1 MPSGKSSKAVRN
13 ARSVVTATKP
23 KPWGTVAAVLAVV
36 IFAGGIFGYLYARYE
51 DRRAFTPTAENQD
64 PSTGIQGVLK
74 INYPTRGHITAPQ
87 RVAYDHYPPFGGP
100 HDGTWA
106 ACNGQVY
113 TQPVRNEN
121 MVHSLEHGAVWIAYN
136 PDKVD
141 EAGQDA
147 LRKRTE
153 GQVYTM
159 LSPYPGLD
167 SPISLQSWGHQLKV
181 NSADDE
187 RIDQFIQALRLNEYT
202 HPEVG
207 ASCDV
212 LPGAFDPQNPPPF
225 IATPPGP
232 DATKLDYSGGTGAS
246 PTGGTAADGTAPLP
260 GGAAPVPG
268 GAVPAPGGAAPVPA
282 APPTGG

>member
-13 ARSVVTATKP
+13 ARSVVTASKP
-23 KPWGTVAAVLAVV
+23 RPWGTVAAALAVV
-36 IFAGGIFGYLYARYE
+36 VFAAGIFGYLYVRYE

-64 PSTGIQGVLK
+64 PSAKIEGVLK
-74 INYPTRGHITAPQ
+74 VDYSSRGHIQPPQ

-113 TQPVRNEN
+113 DQPVRNEN
-121 MVHSLEHGAVWIAYN
+121 MVHALEHGTVWIAYN
-136 PDKVD
+136 PDKID
-141 EAGQDA
+141 DAGLA
-147 LRKRTE
+147 SLRERTE
-153 GQVYTM
+153 GQIYTM

-167 SPISLQSWGHQLKV
+167 APISLQSWGHQLKV

-187 RIDQFIQALRLNEYT
+187 RIDHFIQALRLNQYT

-225 IATPPGP
+225 DPTPPGP
-232 DATKLDYSGGTGAS
+232 EAVELDFSGGTGS
-246 PTGGTAADGTAPLP
+246 GPMSGGG
-260 GGAAPVPG
+260 
-268 GAVPAPGGAAPVPA
+268 
-282 APPTGG
+282 

>member
-13 ARSVVTATKP
+13 ARSVVAATRP
-23 KPWGTVAAVLAVV
+23 RPWGMVAALLAVV
-36 IFAGGIFGYLYARYE
+36 VFAGGISSYLYLRYE
-51 DRRAFTPTAENQD
+51 DRRTFTPTAENQD
-64 PSTGIQGVLK
+64 PSTGIDGVLK
-74 INYPTRGHITAPQ
+74 FDYPNRGHVTAQ
-87 RVAYDHYPPFGGP
+87 DRVAYDRHPPFGGP

-113 TQPVRNEN
+113 TQPVRSEN

-141 EAGQDA
+141 RSGLDS

-153 GQVYTM
+153 GQIYTM

-167 SPISLQSWGHQLKV
+167 APISLQSWGHQLKV
-181 NSADDE
+181 DSADDK
-187 RIDQFIQALRLNEYT
+187 RIDEFIQALRLNEYT

-212 LPGAFDPQNPPPF
+212 LPGVFDPQNPPPF
-225 IATPPGP
+225 VATPPGP
-232 DATKLDYSGGTGAS
+232 DAVKLDFSGGTGSGPMGGAAS
-246 PTGGTAADGTAPLP
+246 DGSAPLP
-260 GGAAPVPG
+260 GGSPPG
-268 GAVPAPGGAAPVPA
+268 PA
-282 APPTGG
+282 APPAGG